1 MAHVFLSYSR
11 TERAVAVELVQHLG
25 LAGVDVWSDLD
36 LELGADWPAEVSRA
50 LVGATAVVVLASPR
64 SIASARVTYEWSTA
78 LAYSM
83 RVIPV
88 LTGGARFDDLPS
100 PLSAAHGVDLDA
112 DREAALDELSSA
124 LGPLLAR
131 AAATEA
137 ATPDPDVYLSIGYAG
152 QLWRGAVKAGAVVV
166 RVDPVQNTVAD
177 VLKLPQLGS
186 GQRVDDEG
194 ADGLDVAG
202 RGRGDL
208 VIAAVGED
216 GVGAAAIAGAGLAP
230 DPALPLELRDDVR
243 QPGQRAV
250 GQGGPCFECRQPT

>member
-1 MAHVFLSYSR
+1 VAHVFLSYSR
-11 TERAVAVELVQHLG
+11 TERDIAVGLVHHLG

-36 LELGADWPAEVSRA
+36 LELGTDWPAAVSSA
-50 LVGATAVVVLASPR
+50 LVGAAAVVVLASPR

-88 LTGGARFDDLPS
+88 LTGGARFEDLPS

-112 DREAALDELSSA
+112 DRDVALHELSSA

-131 AAATEA
+131 AAVAEA
-137 ATPDPDVYLSIGYAG
+137 ATPGPDVYFSIGYAG

-166 RVDPVQNTVAD
+166 RVDPMQNPVTD
-177 VLKLPQLGS
+177 VLELAQLGS
-186 GQRVDDEG
+186 GRRVDHER
-194 ADGLDVAG
+194 ADGMDVAG
-202 RGRGDL
+202 RGRGDP

-216 GVGAAAIAGAGLAP
+216 GVGAAAVARAGLAP
-230 DPALPLELRDDVR
+230 DPALPPELRDDLR

-250 GQGGPCFECRQPT
+250 GQGGEFAHA